1 MSPTT
6 DYPEFV
12 EGLSFLPGRKK
23 KGSPSTSSGRAVLY
37 AVALLIATPLL
48 ADSNLPPAYWSNRQ
62 LPDLKEEAQAQ
73 ALMEQLRCLVC
84 QGQSIADSDA
94 ELAGDMRDL
103 VRRRIAAGEKPGA
116 IRAWLIQRYGTWISY
131 KPTAEPAAWPLW
143 LAPLTLLLVGAWL
156 VRRRIRLGGR

>member
-1 MSPTT
+1 MKR
-6 DYPEFV
+6 F
-12 EGLSFLPGRKK
+12 
-23 KGSPSTSSGRAVLY
+23 
-37 AVALLIATPLL
+37 LLIVAMVLAQPLF

-62 LPDLKEEAQAQ
+62 LPDPKQEAQAQ

-103 VRRRIAAGEKPGA
+103 VRRRIAAGVKPSA
-116 IRAWLIQRYGTWISY
+116 IRAWLIERYGSWISY

-143 LAPLTLLLVGAWL
+143 LAPLGLLLIGGWL
-156 VRRRIRLGGR
+156 ISRRIRMKAR